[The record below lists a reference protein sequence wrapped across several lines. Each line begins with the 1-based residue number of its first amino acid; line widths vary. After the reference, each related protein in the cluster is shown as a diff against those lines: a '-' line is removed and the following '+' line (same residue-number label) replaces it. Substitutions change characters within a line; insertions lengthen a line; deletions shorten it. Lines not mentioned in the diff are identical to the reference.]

1 MLQKMTAGK
10 TSKNRHKVREDF
22 VFNPFIYSWEDT
34 KKSYSLWKEQG
45 RVMERDWGNTSWTWK
60 TMLEQFSGGCI
71 INSQN

>member
-1 MLQKMTAGK
+1 MTAGK
-10 TSKNRHKVREDF
+10 TSKNRHKVLEDS

-34 KKSYSLWKEQG
+34 KKSYSWWKEQG
-45 RVMERDWGNTSWTWK
+45 RVMEQDRGNTSWIWK